1 MYFKSS
7 LNKSERSRIVWEKIK
22 SLVDE
27 YSKTKKMTFKTNKS
41 DTVPHQKI
49 TLYPIDYIPL
59 LKETV
64 DNIDYIEYSD
74 IILGKI
80 TKTRNICDF
89 INESYYIKKINEL
102 EETIKKG
109 NQIF

>member
-1 MYFKSS
+1 MSGLDLVTS
-7 LNKSERSRIVWEKIK
+7 IAIEPPPINGSR
-22 SLVDE
+22 
-27 YSKTKKMTFKTNKS
+27 
-41 DTVPHQKI
+41 
-49 TLYPIDYIPL
+49 
-59 LKETV
+59 
-64 DNIDYIEYSD
+64 YSD